1 LANFTPPDGEVA
13 LVRLVD
19 ACDVVV
25 MRDVDAAEELD
36 CDDWVGDWTS
46 KVNTTVSPAST
57 RASTMTTATTVL
69 TRGPPLKDK
78 FAQKADD
85 AG

>member
-1 LANFTPPDGEVA
+1 LANFNPPDDEVA
-13 LVRLVD
+13 PVRLVD
-19 ACDVVV
+19 VCDVVV

-36 CDDWVGDWTS
+36 IDDWFGDRTS
-46 KVNTTVSPAST
+46 KVNTAVSPART
-57 RASTMTTATTVL
+57 RASTTATATTVL

-78 FAQKADD
+78 FAQKAED